1 MKLNKSL
8 VLIRVEPPKEKDDS
22 GIFIQ
27 EEWITQQPI
36 GVVEAIAPNVEFC
49 KVGDKVWFERYT
61 AIPNPEDRNLKM
73 CREDAVMAVLDA

>member
-1 MKLNKSL
+1 MKLNKNL
-8 VLIRVEPPKEKDDS
+8 VLIRVEPPKEQDNN

-36 GVVEAIAPNVEFC
+36 GIVEMTAQNVEFC

-61 AIPNPEDRNLKM
+61 AIPHPEDKNLKM
-73 CREDAVMAVLDA
+73 CREDAVMAILNA